1 MPVPRRYGDP
11 CGIARALD
19 AVGDRWALL
28 VVRELI
34 FGPKRFLQ
42 LRQGLHGVSPNVLSQ
57 RLHDLEAAG
66 VVRRDVLDPPAEV
79 AVYELT
85 ASGRAL
91 EPVLLELGRWG
102 SQQPMTAAGD
112 LSASALLL
120 ALKTVFDP
128 AAAPGAVF
136 ALCIDGDWYRLAA
149 ADGAIDIARGRA
161 EDAAVTFET
170 DVATLRSVAFGREP
184 VTAAERDG
192 RLTVHGDRRLA
203 GRFALM
209 VPVGARG
216 AGSRH
221 HGPVPRSEAAGPVR
235 RSDSGGNSR
244 GAPGPAVLCAG
255 DLPPLAARYR
265 SPHDEVGDLLR

>member
-1 MPVPRRYGDP
+1 VDAVTPGRRYDDP

-42 LRQGLHGVSPNVLSQ
+42 LRQGLRGVSPNVLSQ
-57 RLHDLEAAG
+57 RLRDLEAAG

-79 AVYELT
+79 PVYELT

-102 SQQPMTAAGD
+102 RQQPMTPAGE
-112 LSASALLL
+112 LSVSALLL

-136 ALCIDGDWYRLAA
+136 ALRIGGDWYRLTAA
-149 ADGAIDIARGRA
+149 GGSIDIARGRA
-161 EDAAVTFET
+161 GDPAVTFET
-170 DVATLRSVAFGREP
+170 DAATLRSVAFGREP
-184 VTAAERDG
+184 VAAAERDG
-192 RLTVHGDRRLA
+192 RLTVEGDRRLA
-203 GRFALM
+203 ERFARM
-209 VPVGARG
+209 F
-216 AGSRH
+216 
-221 HGPVPRSEAAGPVR
+221 PVPDGQ
-235 RSDSGGNSR
+235 
-244 GAPGPAVLCAG
+244 PA
-255 DLPPLAARYR
+255 
-265 SPHDEVGDLLR
+265 E